1 MIKLAKYLK
10 PYAWLALLCIA
21 LVFVQAMCDLK
32 LPDYMSDIV
41 NIGVMKN
48 GIEDA
53 VPVKISRE
61 SLDILQAFMYPDDA
75 VLASGHYY
83 VPDASPGAI
92 LCVTY
97 QPPEDYSRDRV
108 KADRETL
115 NAAFSRAFM
124 VKAAL
129 DQLSC
134 LTPEA
139 VAALPESTKAN
150 IPPEMLA
157 LMAQGADLTAMAAK
171 MPIPQRSEL
180 ANRVLAQFD
189 GMGDMVASQ
198 ISSMALQAEYA
209 AIGVDVSAIQRTV
222 ILKIGGKMLAF
233 ALLVLA
239 AATGSIYVS
248 ARVAAGFAR
257 DIRQAL
263 FEKVSA
269 FSSAEINRFSTA
281 SLITRTTN
289 DVQQVQQMVT
299 MMLRMLIYAPVM
311 GLGGVVYAVQKS
323 VSMSWIIALAVLVLL
338 CILAL
343 MFLLVTPRFKTLQKL
358 IDRLNL
364 VTRENISGIMV
375 SRAYNTQGFEAG
387 RFDGANQAL
396 AKTNLFVQRA
406 MATMMPLLGL
416 IMNATMLLIIWF
428 GAKQIST
435 AAMEVGDM
443 MAYMQYAMHVV
454 ISFMFVSMMFIMLP
468 RAAVSAERIAE
479 VLNTEST
486 IHDPA
491 RPETPSGD
499 AAMRGLIRFN
509 DVSFR
514 YPGAEQDALSGI
526 SFTAKP
532 GEMTAVIGT
541 TGSGKTTLMNLILRF
556 YDVTGGAV
564 EVAGVDVRQLRQ
576 HDLRGLMGY
585 VPQKSVL
592 FSGTIAE
599 NLRFGAPDLDEDGLR
614 AAAETAQATEFIMD
628 KESGFEE
635 HMSQGGTNVSGGQR
649 QRLSIARALAMKP
662 PILLFDDSF
671 SALDFKTDAALR
683 RALHEQ
689 AGDATLFVVAQRV
702 GTIMHAQQII
712 VLDEG
717 RIVGLGTHKALLET
731 CPTYQEIARSQ
742 LREEEL
748 HG

>member
-21 LVFVQAMCDLK
+21 LVFVQAMADLK
-32 LPDYMSDIV
+32 LPDYMSDVV
-41 NIGVMKN
+41 NIGVMRN

-61 SLDILQAFMYPDDA
+61 SFQTA
-75 VLASGHYY
+75 LALMLPESRPLAERYF
-83 VPDASPGAI
+83 VPEASPGAVMC
-92 LCVTY
+92 LEYRV
-97 QPPEDYSRDRV
+97 PEGVSKAQAKEDRI
-108 KADRETL
+108 ALD
-115 NAAFSRAFM
+115 AAFSRAFILRAGIM
-124 VKAAL
+124 ESARFLSSSSNPTQEELEQLGRNVLHQLTVVLDDTQRAAAL
-129 DQLSC
+129 E
-134 LTPEA
+134 PH
-139 VAALPESTKAN
+139 
-150 IPPEMLA
+150 
-157 LMAQGADLTAMAAK
+157 MA
-171 MPIPQRSEL
+171 R
-180 ANRVLAQFD
+180 FD
-189 GMGDMVASQ
+189 SIGDMAPQ
-198 ISSMALQAEYA
+198 ISAMALQAEYA
-209 AIGVDVSAIQRTV
+209 AIGVDVTAIQRTA

-338 CILAL
+338 CMLTL

-499 AAMRGLIRFN
+499 AFKRGLIRFN

-599 NLRFGAPDLDEDGLR
+599 NLRFGAPDLDEAGLL

-717 RIVGLGTHKALLET
+717 RIVGLGTHRELLET

>member
-1 MIKLAKYLK
+1 MKRLAKYLK
-10 PYAWLALLCIA
+10 PYGWLALICVA
-21 LVFVQAMCDLK
+21 LVFVQAMADLK

-53 VPVKISRE
+53 VPIKMSQEGFQIA
-61 SLDILQAFMYPDDA
+61 LAFMPPESRP
-75 VLASGHYY
+75 LAERYFTLEI
-83 VPDASPGAI
+83 SPSAI
-92 LCVTY
+92 LCVEY
-97 QPPEDYSRDRV
+97 RVPEGTSTAQAKLDR
-108 KADRETL
+108 AELD
-115 NAAFSRAFM
+115 AAFSRAFM
-124 VKAAL
+124 IRAGALELARAAAAN
-129 DQLSC
+129 DN
-134 LTPEA
+134 LTPEEA
-139 VAALPESTKAN
+139 DVFAQNLLHQLAEMDDAHRADALAFRAEY
-150 IPPEMLA
+150 
-157 LMAQGADLTAMAAK
+157 
-171 MPIPQRSEL
+171 
-180 ANRVLAQFD
+180 FD
-189 GMGDMVASQ
+189 GMGDMVAAQ
-198 ISSMALQAEYA
+198 IAAMALQAEYA
-209 AIGVDVSAIQRTV
+209 VIGVDVSALQRTS
-222 ILKIGGKMLAF
+222 ILKTGGKMLAF

-239 AATGSIYVS
+239 AAVGSIYFS

-263 FEKVSA
+263 FEKVTT
-269 FSSAEINRFSTA
+269 FSSAEINKFSTA

-289 DVQQVQQMVT
+289 DVQQVQQVVT

-311 GLGGVVYAVQKS
+311 GVGGIFYAVQKS
-323 VSMSWIIALAVLVLL
+323 VSMSWIIALAVVVLL
-338 CILAL
+338 CVMAL
-343 MFLLVTPRFKTLQKL
+343 LFVFAMPKFKLLQKL
-358 IDRLNL
+358 VDRLNL

-387 RFDGANQAL
+387 RFDIANRAL
-396 AKTNLFVQRA
+396 AKVNLFVQRA
-406 MATMMPLLGL
+406 MVTMMPLIGL

-454 ISFMFVSMMFIMLP
+454 ISFMFVGMMFIMLP
-468 RAAVSAERIAE
+468 RAAVSADRIAE
-479 VLNTEST
+479 VLETAGS
-486 IHDPA
+486 IDDPA
-491 RPETPSGD
+491 RPESPAQDTEI
-499 AAMRGLIRFN
+499 RGLIRFDN
-509 DVSFR
+509 VSFR

-526 SFTAKP
+526 SFTARP

-556 YDVTGGAV
+556 YDVTGGTV
-564 EVAGVDVRQLRQ
+564 EVAGVDVRAMTQ

-599 NLRFGAPDLDEDGLR
+599 NIRFGAPELSDADMHT
-614 AAAETAQATEFIMD
+614 AADTAQATEFIGA
-628 KESGFEE
+628 KEDGFEE
-635 HMSQGGTNVSGGQR
+635 HMAQGGTNVSGGQR
-649 QRLSIARALAMKP
+649 QRLSIARALAGGP

-671 SALDFKTDAALR
+671 SALDFKTDATLR
-683 RALHEQ
+683 RALRQQ
-689 AGDATLFVVAQRV
+689 AAGATLFIVAQRI

-717 RIVGLGTHKALLET
+717 RIVGMGTHTELLES

>member
-21 LVFVQAMCDLK
+21 LVFVQAMADLK

-53 VPVKISRE
+53 VPVKISQE
-61 SLDILQAFMYPDDA
+61 SYQIA
-75 VLASGHYY
+75 LALMPPESRPLAERYY
-83 VPDASPGAI
+83 VPEAAPGAVMC
-92 LCVTY
+92 LEYRV
-97 QPPEDYSRDRV
+97 PEGISKAQAKLDRTEL
-108 KADRETL
+108 D
-115 NAAFSRAFM
+115 AAFSRAFM
-124 VKAAL
+124 IRAGAL
-129 DQLSC
+129 
-134 LTPEA
+134 
-139 VAALPESTKAN
+139 
-150 IPPEMLA
+150 
-157 LMAQGADLTAMAAK
+157 
-171 MPIPQRSEL
+171 EL
-180 ANRVLAQFD
+180 ARAAAANDNLTSEEADVFAQNLLHQLAEMDDAHRADALEYRAEYFD
-189 GMGDMVASQ
+189 GMGDMVAPQVSA
-198 ISSMALQAEYA
+198 MALQAEYA